1 MPSPKLMSV
10 NYSRILMQLSA
21 KIVGQQQ
28 IWIRIP
34 LVMPLDYHNIGHG
47 HSHLG
52 STGASQEDGWY
63 AWDSLRNLC
72 HHDRRIF
79 AALELNEEIDESC
92 AEMVASRW
100 AGEMVKAI
108 IVPTR
113 IFSTNKN
120 GFPVLSRI
128 LQEFISK
135 LFRSNMH
142 VIIKGRPLHGP
153 NFMFYIQYIRHLH
166 KHTTKILNARNDGSQ
181 QYNDYL
187 QAPLQPLMDNLE
199 SQIYET
205 FEKDPVKYDRYEQAV
220 CKALIDLQRKEESL
234 SAIMTETPVA
244 DNMVISSSTDSRPES
259 PVSKENRG
267 FVVTV
272 VGAGR
277 GPLVAAVLNAA
288 CIANATV
295 KIYAV
300 EKNPNA
306 VITLRNRVKTES
318 WTNVTVVAADMRYWS
333 PPELADILVSEL
345 LGSWGDNELSPE
357 CLDGAQ
363 KCLKTGKGISI
374 PCSYTSYLAPVSA
387 QKLWRYVQEIPD
399 KKVLLMYFF
408 VSWKKL

>member
-1 MPSPKLMSV
+1 
-10 NYSRILMQLSA
+10 
-21 KIVGQQQ
+21 
-28 IWIRIP
+28 
-34 LVMPLDYHNIGHG
+34 
-47 HSHLG
+47 
-52 STGASQEDGWY
+52 
-63 AWDSLRNLC
+63 
-72 HHDRRIF
+72 
-79 AALELNEEIDESC
+79 
-92 AEMVASRW
+92 
-100 AGEMVKAI
+100 
-108 IVPTR
+108 
-113 IFSTNKN
+113 
-120 GFPVLSRI
+120 
-128 LQEFISK
+128 
-135 LFRSNMH
+135 
-142 VIIKGRPLHGP
+142 
-153 NFMFYIQYIRHLH
+153 MFYIQYIRHLH
-166 KHTTKILNARNDGSQ
+166 KHTTKISSSRDDGSQ

-205 FEKDPVKYDRYEQAV
+205 FEKDPVKYDRYEQAI
-220 CKALIDLQRKEESL
+220 CKALKDLKTNKEFSTSKIAAAPILGEM
-234 SAIMTETPVA
+234 IMSVGA
-244 DNMVISSSTDSRPES
+244 DSRPGS
-259 PVSKENRG
+259 PCGDEHQE

-288 CIANATV
+288 CSANSKV

-318 WTNVTVVAADMRYWS
+318 WTNVSVVAADMRHWS

-363 KCLKTGKGISI
+363 KCLKTGTGISI

-399 KKVLLMYFF
+399 KKVESLLYN
-408 VSWKKL
+408 